1 MRAKPDLLCCCLSA
15 AAVFGVAVEARG
27 QTPTPGQNVNM
38 VAGRHWPG
46 GDPFLQRQ
54 NESSMAVSSRNP
66 LHLLAG
72 ANDYR
77 TVDLPLPDELPS
89 VTLTGDAWLGLFKS
103 FNGGQT
109 WQSTLIPGYPQDLT
123 PDGLASPLKVE
134 RYSTASDPV
143 VRSGTNGLFYYAG
156 IAFDRATNNGV
167 VFVSRFIDLN
177 NRENG
182 NAAPSDPAASNTDP
196 IRYNGTVVVDRS
208 GASQFVDKPWIA
220 VDVPRAGAATCNLQ
234 VAQADAARPAVTQTF
249 AAGNVYLAYTKFT
262 LDPVTGVPASSQLL
276 FTRSRDCGATWSAPI
291 ALNAIDERERPSTS
305 LSQGATIQ
313 VDPQAGFV
321 YVAWRRF
328 KGPRHPDSIVG
339 AVSIDRGRT
348 FTPGIP
354 LWSLPAYDPAN
365 PLAPSFFDN
374 MRATT
379 QTAFRTNAFPTLAV
393 DDSGFLGW
401 PGRVYLAWSQRV
413 PPRGDARIM
422 MVNLPGSLLFT
433 PAGLSLNP
441 FPIDNGDLVDDT
453 PDRFGRGHHFMP
465 QMTFTGGKL
474 LVLYYDMR
482 LDHTRGTF
490 KWESPPPPPSPPAP
504 EFLGRFLE
512 NRKYVPDPDGDV
524 LTDIFTPFVDDAS
537 VKKRRH
543 TIDVVVAEAKPG
555 FAPVFTVA
563 RVSRYKTGARPGSSA
578 IEQLQFNPPGLP
590 LFKGGTVPF
599 FGDYLDIAGQMF
611 VSKDGSWVFNTAPL
625 SAPVHVATW
634 TSNQDVRP
642 PKDGNWRNYS
652 AIGPAGPSIFDPSQN
667 RLGCSVGQEG
677 MRNQNI
683 YFSRITEGMALSAPQ
698 NSKPLSLTLQRAFVV
713 VLQNLTNQDRTF
725 RLSIANQP
733 AGGWASF
740 LQARNISALPAPTL
754 ALELRVA
761 AHSGIARSVFA
772 LSSVTTAS
780 ITVTAEELSG
790 SGLSSFV
797 VLNPDGTTPPLINP
811 EGTPADIASAE
822 IYNPDV
828 ANPDVANP
836 NELKSAL
843 ANPDV
848 ANPDVANPDVAN
860 PDVAN
865 PDVAN
870 PDVANVNFMN
880 PDVANPDV
888 ANPDVANPLVSDAT
902 YIMTNDG
909 NTAASYT
916 VKLVGTSP
924 GGPVRLQLIINK
936 RYLTPV
942 NRDCNLVE
950 EAQNTLQ
957 TNVRK
962 PVIKDPAEAP
972 NPDVANGSIDNATL
986 SLLPGETA
994 LITLRGNVDVAAMKE
1009 IVSKVTPVA
1018 VAHAA
1023 NTGTT
1028 EPAFSAPL
1036 TIRTTVLP
1044 DAIFRRPYSATLE
1057 TFGGTPP
1064 YSWSLPFE
1072 GPLPP
1077 GLDLSTD
1084 GIISGTPQPPGGTR
1098 YTFTVQVTDARQRSQ
1113 RAALSINVLAPLE
1126 IVTASF
1132 PTAITGFYYSTPPL
1146 LAAGGTPPYSWTVE
1160 GLPAG
1165 LDFNPATR
1173 IITGASSAQGLSPVT
1188 LTLVDS
1194 SRPPQRQSTA
1204 IELSTVDAL
1213 AHSGSGAPGGG
1224 DLISRG
1230 FYIPRYPGV
1239 AIGQV
1244 RLAFAAI
1251 TAGIY
1256 GFRLDVRSGA
1266 YDGPLIASANGTA
1279 ILPGGFTFVETPF
1292 AFLSEAVERN
1302 SLVTFSIQL
1311 VEGPG
1316 SAEQVFYAVQCGGG
1330 PCGGPAIE
1338 TNGTSPPLSTFRRN
1352 GVWLAILGAASATAP
1367 IVYTGTVLASDLN
1380 GPANGVLYRTATND
1394 VLVTE
1399 YRGST
1404 VTKIDAVSGARLRLA
1419 AVESPDE
1426 MAQDSAGN
1434 VYVKHE
1440 HGGPVWRFTALGTPL
1455 EPPSFSAPC
1464 REPTG
1469 TAFDA
1474 ANNFYLACTDNG
1486 TIYQYEAG
1494 TTSSPLIFASGFP
1507 SLEGMGFSPHGELF
1521 VTDFQNGRI
1530 FQVSPGGM
1538 TLDAHPQWASGLEQP
1553 LNVAFDPLSG
1563 DMFASS
1569 TQRVVRISSPNTVTT
1584 FARGF
1589 MQTYDL
1595 DFDPSGCLYVDD
1607 FIAGELWKY

>member
-156 IAFDRATNNGV
+156 IAFDRATSRGA

-182 NAAPSDPAASNTDP
+182 NAAPNGPAASNTDP

-422 MVNLPGSLLFT
+422 MVNLPGSFLLT

-441 FPIDNGDLVDDT
+441 FPIDNVDLVDDA
-453 PDRFGRGHHFMP
+453 G
-465 QMTFTGGKL
+465 
-474 LVLYYDMR
+474 
-482 LDHTRGTF
+482 
-490 KWESPPPPPSPPAP
+490 
-504 EFLGRFLE
+504 
-512 NRKYVPDPDGDV
+512 
-524 LTDIFTPFVDDAS
+524 
-537 VKKRRH
+537 VKKRRN
-543 TIDVVVAEAKPG
+543 TVDVVVAEAKPG

-652 AIGPAGPSIFDPSQN
+652 AIAAAGPSIFDPKQN
-667 RLGCSVGQEG
+667 RLGCSIGQEG

-740 LQARNISALPAPTL
+740 LQARNTSSLPAPTL

-772 LSSVTTAS
+772 LSSVAAAS

-797 VLNPDGTTPPLINP
+797 VLNPDGTTPALINP
-811 EGTPADIASAE
+811 VGSPSDIGSTE

-836 NELKSAL
+836 NES
-843 ANPDV
+843 
-848 ANPDVANPDVAN
+848 
-860 PDVAN
+860 
-865 PDVAN
+865 
-870 PDVANVNFMN
+870 
-880 PDVANPDV
+880 
-888 ANPDVANPLVSDAT
+888 
-902 YIMTNDG
+902 
-909 NTAASYT
+909 
-916 VKLVGTSP
+916 
-924 GGPVRLQLIINK
+924 
-936 RYLTPV
+936 
-942 NRDCNLVE
+942 
-950 EAQNTLQ
+950 
-957 TNVRK
+957 
-962 PVIKDPAEAP
+962 
-972 NPDVANGSIDNATL
+972 
-986 SLLPGETA
+986 
-994 LITLRGNVDVAAMKE
+994 
-1009 IVSKVTPVA
+1009 
-1018 VAHAA
+1018 
-1023 NTGTT
+1023 
-1028 EPAFSAPL
+1028 
-1036 TIRTTVLP
+1036 
-1044 DAIFRRPYSATLE
+1044 
-1057 TFGGTPP
+1057 
-1064 YSWSLPFE
+1064 
-1072 GPLPP
+1072 
-1077 GLDLSTD
+1077 
-1084 GIISGTPQPPGGTR
+1084 
-1098 YTFTVQVTDARQRSQ
+1098 
-1113 RAALSINVLAPLE
+1113 
-1126 IVTASF
+1126 
-1132 PTAITGFYYSTPPL
+1132 
-1146 LAAGGTPPYSWTVE
+1146 
-1160 GLPAG
+1160 
-1165 LDFNPATR
+1165 
-1173 IITGASSAQGLSPVT
+1173 
-1188 LTLVDS
+1188 
-1194 SRPPQRQSTA
+1194 
-1204 IELSTVDAL
+1204 
-1213 AHSGSGAPGGG
+1213 
-1224 DLISRG
+1224 
-1230 FYIPRYPGV
+1230 
-1239 AIGQV
+1239 
-1244 RLAFAAI
+1244 
-1251 TAGIY
+1251 
-1256 GFRLDVRSGA
+1256 
-1266 YDGPLIASANGTA
+1266 
-1279 ILPGGFTFVETPF
+1279 
-1292 AFLSEAVERN
+1292 
-1302 SLVTFSIQL
+1302 
-1311 VEGPG
+1311 
-1316 SAEQVFYAVQCGGG
+1316 
-1330 PCGGPAIE
+1330 
-1338 TNGTSPPLSTFRRN
+1338 
-1352 GVWLAILGAASATAP
+1352 
-1367 IVYTGTVLASDLN
+1367 
-1380 GPANGVLYRTATND
+1380 
-1394 VLVTE
+1394 
-1399 YRGST
+1399 
-1404 VTKIDAVSGARLRLA
+1404 
-1419 AVESPDE
+1419 
-1426 MAQDSAGN
+1426 
-1434 VYVKHE
+1434 
-1440 HGGPVWRFTALGTPL
+1440 
-1455 EPPSFSAPC
+1455 
-1464 REPTG
+1464 
-1469 TAFDA
+1469 
-1474 ANNFYLACTDNG
+1474 
-1486 TIYQYEAG
+1486 
-1494 TTSSPLIFASGFP
+1494 
-1507 SLEGMGFSPHGELF
+1507 
-1521 VTDFQNGRI
+1521 
-1530 FQVSPGGM
+1530 
-1538 TLDAHPQWASGLEQP
+1538 
-1553 LNVAFDPLSG
+1553 
-1563 DMFASS
+1563 
-1569 TQRVVRISSPNTVTT
+1569 
-1584 FARGF
+1584 
-1589 MQTYDL
+1589 
-1595 DFDPSGCLYVDD
+1595 
-1607 FIAGELWKY
+1607 